1 MEIFKFLL
9 HQLKQ
14 MNLPSQIVT
23 GVLVTLATPLIIDH
37 ALRLSKSVLSWFQSL
52 KELQLQ
58 NLILAILLLVTIIQ
72 LLIMIKTIFPNRN
85 NYDEEEE
92 EEKPE
97 IIFSNII
104 IFRKI
109 KRGKRTLELRESFA
123 LSPKIGIKNGVEIL
137 NTRMTL
143 FYAIFKQRGD
153 SNTNIVRDGVEQIIS
168 EVNYV
173 EGVHRYSFFSDEL
186 PFTILKRII
195 TAIGIPN
202 NDQIIIVLTGSYG
215 KNLKKFYLKHEYRP
229 TDIVIADDSPKV
241 IEYSIRENQRIQTP
255 DWDKI
260 HSIIPLSSEKYRER
274 IDELEQLVKELDIA
288 TES

>member
-1 MEIFKFLL
+1 
-9 HQLKQ
+9 

-37 ALRLSKSVLSWFQSL
+37 ALRLSKSVLSWFQNL

-92 EEKPE
+92 EKPE

-123 LSPKIGIKNGVEIL
+123 LSPKIGIKMV
-137 NTRMTL
+137 
-143 FYAIFKQRGD
+143 
-153 SNTNIVRDGVEQIIS
+153 
-168 EVNYV
+168 
-173 EGVHRYSFFSDEL
+173 
-186 PFTILKRII
+186 
-195 TAIGIPN
+195 
-202 NDQIIIVLTGSYG
+202 
-215 KNLKKFYLKHEYRP
+215 
-229 TDIVIADDSPKV
+229 
-241 IEYSIRENQRIQTP
+241 
-255 DWDKI
+255 
-260 HSIIPLSSEKYRER
+260 
-274 IDELEQLVKELDIA
+274 
-288 TES
+288 